1 MCAVAFGQKNLD
13 EFCNANLQFFIIQFF
28 GLSPEAYANISL
40 GASIY
45 DAVDDTLSGLIIDRT
60 RTRWGRIK
68 PYLILPIPLWLI
80 GTVMLFSSPA
90 LSPAMKIVWVAF
102 ATVLKGLGMSSTSQY
117 FGIRDLDEAKE
128 YLQNQLLRDRLIEI
142 SEALMEQ
149 SGNIKNIV
157 GFVDAMKVRSSMT
170 LFQAAD
176 PDIEVFGKV
185 LDKFY
190 DGKPDDITLRII
202 GKNA

>member
-1 MCAVAFGQKNLD
+1 MSSFNAKKYLD
-13 EFCNANLQFFIIQFF
+13 AQNDSY
-28 GLSPEAYANISL
+28 GS
-40 GASIY
+40 Y
-45 DAVDDTLSGLIIDRT
+45 DQ
-60 RTRWGRIK
+60 
-68 PYLILPIPLWLI
+68 
-80 GTVMLFSSPA
+80 A
-90 LSPAMKIVWVAF
+90 LAEIRNGMKVGHWIWYIF
-102 ATVLKGLGMSSTSQY
+102 PQLKGLGMSSTSQY

-142 SEALMEQ
+142 SEALLEQ

-176 PDIEVFGKV
+176 PEIEVFGKV